1 MSAGQLS
8 PLPAQPSSRTVW
20 SEPPSLPAL
29 DAALS
34 LLQAPLHEL
43 QWEPLT
49 LQYRQLAVSLAQQQ
63 RPASSW
69 YALTLALAAATAVY
83 AVPVGLGLA
92 WMLLAVINVEAFGW
106 RLPMRLSPDL
116 IARLG
121 LAALATALAAGALP
135 ALRLA
140 RITPAQLLRV
150 FADER

>member
-69 YALTLALAAATAVY
+69 YALTLALAAAGAPRQPDGG
-83 AVPVGLGLA
+83 AQAIGLLQ
-92 WMLLAVINVEAFGW
+92 V
-106 RLPMRLSPDL
+106 
-116 IARLG
+116 
-121 LAALATALAAGALP
+121 ATD
-135 ALRLA
+135 ALRGYLEWHA
-140 RITPAQLLRV
+140 SDAPA
-150 FADER
+150 A